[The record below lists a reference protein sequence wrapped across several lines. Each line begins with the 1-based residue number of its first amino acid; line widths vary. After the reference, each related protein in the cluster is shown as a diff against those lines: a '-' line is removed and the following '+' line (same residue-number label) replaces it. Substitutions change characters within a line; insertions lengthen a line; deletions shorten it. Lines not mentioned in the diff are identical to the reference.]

1 MALIDPLTIG
11 IAAGVLGLL
20 GLSFWRRRVVS
31 VVLPAAPMS
40 MSSAQDDA
48 RPAGGPLRAVPSGR
62 DPEPT
67 ALPPVLAEQLMFFRL
82 AERVGEAVLLHDDR
96 IRYAN
101 PAAEVLLAGGGPL
114 LGRPLADLVQS
125 GHADALDA
133 WLKARHA
140 GRQSAVRLEL
150 RDTHDLAIECELT
163 GFPLPTD
170 GGLVG
175 TVVRP
180 TREAL
185 LRSARHQG
193 TRLAEATLESI
204 SEGVITTDM
213 RGRIDYLN
221 SAAEALLG
229 CQRDHAQGRQIGE
242 LATLVDE
249 SDRRPFGDP
258 VARCLDERRRVDLG
272 RRALLISR
280 ASGEE
285 HSVELRASPI
295 RAGSGGE
302 ASGCVIV
309 LHDVSELRGL
319 TRQMSYQA
327 SHDPLTGLVNRR
339 EFERRLEE
347 ALKTGRSGGGHVLC
361 YLDLDRFKAVN
372 DTSGHMA
379 GDNMLRE
386 IAGILKDKIRDSDI
400 VARVGGDEFGLLLVG
415 CPLDK
420 ARQIADDVCGAIRDY
435 RFVWRDKIFSVGAS
449 IGLVQIGPESG
460 SIEDTLSAADSAC
473 YVAKQQGRGRIHVYS
488 SRDEAVAR
496 QRGEIIW
503 LQRLQTA
510 LKENRFELHLQ
521 PIVAVDGRP
530 DRGPACEVLLRLR
543 DGDGVECQPVDF
555 MQAAE
560 RYHLMPS
567 VDRWVLQATF
577 AAISAGALKLPS
589 GRAVAINVSGQT
601 LADPQFLEFVV
612 ECLDRSGV
620 RAEQVC
626 FELSESVVAANMSHT
641 SRFVA
646 VLHGLGCTF
655 ALDDFGSGLGS
666 FANLKQLS
674 MDYLKID
681 GSFIRSLGSDEV
693 SIAMVTA
700 MIELARTLGIKVVA
714 EHVETEQ
721 AFDLV
726 RALRV
731 DFVQGYAVGR
741 PVALAAK
748 RG

>member
-1 MALIDPLTIG
+1 MGIIDPLK
-11 IAAGVLGLL
+11 
-20 GLSFWRRRVVS
+20 
-31 VVLPAAPMS
+31 
-40 MSSAQDDA
+40 
-48 RPAGGPLRAVPSGR
+48 AVPSGH
-62 DPEPT
+62 DDAPGV
-67 ALPPVLAEQLMFFRL
+67 LPPALTQQLMFFRL
-82 AERVGEAVLLHDDR
+82 AERIGEAVLLHDDQ

-101 PAAEVLLAGGGPL
+101 PAAEALLAGGESL
-114 LGRPLADLVQS
+114 LGRRLADMIQP
-125 GHADALDA
+125 GHTGSLDA

-150 RDTHDLAIECELT
+150 RDAHDLVVECELS
-163 GFPLPTD
+163 GFPIPMD
-170 GGLVG
+170 NVLVG

-180 TREAL
+180 TRDAFL
-185 LRSARHQG
+185 KSARQQG

-204 SEGVITTDM
+204 SEGVITTDT

-229 CQRDHAQGRQIGE
+229 CQRDHAQGRQIGDI
-242 LATLVDE
+242 ATLVDE

-258 VARCLDERRRVDLG
+258 VARCLEERRRVDLG

-280 ASGEE
+280 ASGDEY
-285 HSVELRASPI
+285 SVELRASPI
-295 RAGSGGE
+295 RAGGSE
-302 ASGCVIV
+302 TSGCVIV

-386 IAGILKDKIRDSDI
+386 IAGILKEQIRDSDI

-510 LKENRFELHLQ
+510 LKENRFELHIQ

-530 DRGPACEVLLRLR
+530 KGGPACEVLLRLR
-543 DGDGVECQPVDF
+543 DADGVECQPVDF

-577 AAISAGALKLPS
+577 AAIGAGALKLPA
-589 GRAVAINVSGQT
+589 GRSVAVNVSSQT

-626 FELSESVVAANMSHT
+626 FELSESTVAANMSHT

-646 VLHGLGCTF
+646 VLHGLGCSF

-681 GSFIRSLGSDEV
+681 GSFIRGLGSDDV

-726 RALRV
+726 RALKV

-748 RG
+748 LG